1 MPLDSNPQFTED
13 PLYRGFFVMYNLI
26 MSINIS
32 NRMARKSVVKDL
44 SGNIITMLDETDGG
58 YIVRN
63 RSIVNPEKWQQHLQR
78 EEDKKIAA
86 QAIIHQKV
94 DENAP
99 DRTGAPTQ
107 NAKVEALEKKVEDM
121 DNKLDAILKALN
133 K

>member
-1 MPLDSNPQFTED
+1 MT
-13 PLYRGFFVMYNLI
+13 
-26 MSINIS
+26 INIS

-44 SGNIITMLDETDGG
+44 NGNIITMLDETNGG

-63 RSIVNPEKWQQHLQR
+63 RTIVNQEKWEEHLRR

-86 QAIIHQKV
+86 QAILHQKIN
-94 DENAP
+94 ENVP
-99 DRTGAPTQ
+99 DRTINPAQ

-121 DNKLDAILKALN
+121 DSKLDAILKAIN

>member
-1 MPLDSNPQFTED
+1 
-13 PLYRGFFVMYNLI
+13 
-26 MSINIS
+26 
-32 NRMARKSVVKDL
+32 MARKSVVKDL
-44 SGNIITMLDETDGG
+44 NGNIITMLDETDGG

-63 RSIVNPEKWQQHLQR
+63 RNIVNHEKWQEYLKK

-86 QAIIHQKV
+86 QAILHQKV

-99 DRTGAPTQ
+99 DRTIAPSQ

-121 DNKLDAILKALN
+121 DSKLDAILKAIS

>member
-1 MPLDSNPQFTED
+1 
-13 PLYRGFFVMYNLI
+13 
-26 MSINIS
+26 
-32 NRMARKSVVKDL
+32 MARKSVVKDL

-63 RSIVNPEKWQQHLQR
+63 RNIVNQEKWQEYLKK

-86 QAIIHQKV
+86 QAILHQKV
-94 DENAP
+94 DESAP
-99 DRTGAPTQ
+99 DRTINPTQ

-121 DNKLDAILKALN
+121 DSKLDAILKAIS

>member
-1 MPLDSNPQFTED
+1 
-13 PLYRGFFVMYNLI
+13 
-26 MSINIS
+26 
-32 NRMARKSVVKDL
+32 MARKSVVKDL

-63 RSIVNPEKWQQHLQR
+63 RNIVNQEKWQEYLKK

-86 QAIIHQKV
+86 QAILHQKV
-94 DENAP
+94 DANAP
-99 DRTGAPTQ
+99 DRTIAPTQ

-121 DNKLDAILKALN
+121 DSKLDAILKAIS

>member
-1 MPLDSNPQFTED
+1 
-13 PLYRGFFVMYNLI
+13 
-26 MSINIS
+26 
-32 NRMARKSVVKDL
+32 MARKSVVKDL

-63 RSIVNPEKWQQHLQR
+63 RNIVNQEKWQEYLKK

-86 QAIIHQKV
+86 QAILHQKV
-94 DENAP
+94 DANAP
-99 DRTGAPTQ
+99 DRTINPTQ

-121 DNKLDAILKALN
+121 DSKLDAILKAIS